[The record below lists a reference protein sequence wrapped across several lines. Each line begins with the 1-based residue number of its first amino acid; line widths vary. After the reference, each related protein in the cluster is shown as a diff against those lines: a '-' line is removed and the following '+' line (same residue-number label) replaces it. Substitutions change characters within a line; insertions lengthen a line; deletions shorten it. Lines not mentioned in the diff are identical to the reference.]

1 MRSCSFDSRSRVESR
16 RKNNGESV
24 ARVTLAGPRTLDDV
38 DVDVDVDV
46 GYSVKL
52 SANHASRANQKI

>member
-1 MRSCSFDSRSRVESR
+1 MRSRSFDSRSRFESR
-16 RKNNGESV
+16 RTNNVES
-24 ARVTLAGPRTLDDV
+24 AAWVTLAGPRTLD
-38 DVDVDVDV
+38 DVDVDV

>member
-1 MRSCSFDSRSRVESR
+1 MRSCSFGSRSRVESR

-24 ARVTLAGPRTLDDV
+24 ARVTLAGPRTLDD
-38 DVDVDVDV
+38 DDVDVDV

>member
-24 ARVTLAGPRTLDDV
+24 AWVELAGTRTLD
-38 DVDVDVDV
+38 DVDV

-52 SANHASRANQKI
+52 SANHASRAIQKI